1 MSRYARRR
9 EPNVR
14 RKQRIELENINV
26 PLRAV
31 LVGIA
36 ILIAALAFG
45 SVVNQ
50 WLTVKTGW
58 QEIEAANPKT
68 TAHQSFSFSYC
79 LGAGEQS
86 ARAELRAVT
95 ALYTETLD
103 DAFRALSGEE
113 TEGVSNLYTLNR
125 HPNEDVQVH
134 PLLYAAFE
142 TLEATGSRY
151 AYLAPMMEQYTA
163 LFACTYDEEAALYDP
178 VRNAD
183 AREYIDQA
191 AAFAADPNAVRVK
204 LLPDSTLRLEV
215 SDDYL
220 KFARENEIE
229 AFVDFGILRNAFL
242 CDAAADALLAQ
253 GYERGVV
260 SSLDGFTRNLSSE
273 EFSLNLFDLAD
284 GKVTNPGA
292 VGYTAPAALAA
303 LRAFPTSASDQL
315 NYYVYSDGT
324 VVVPYLNA
332 YGLAHAE
339 VSFLACLSAGES
351 AANLAI
357 RALDAYTG
365 GDRTFA
371 ALDDLS
377 WVSVDRGEVT
387 LHGTQLHMVQ

>member
-1 MSRYARRR
+1 M
-9 EPNVR
+9 
-14 RKQRIELENINV
+14 
-26 PLRAV
+26 
-31 LVGIA
+31 
-36 ILIAALAFG
+36 
-45 SVVNQ
+45 
-50 WLTVKTGW
+50 
-58 QEIEAANPKT
+58 
-68 TAHQSFSFSYC
+68 
-79 LGAGEQS
+79 
-86 ARAELRAVT
+86 
-95 ALYTETLD
+95 
-103 DAFRALSGEE
+103 
-113 TEGVSNLYTLNR
+113 
-125 HPNEDVQVH
+125 
-134 PLLYAAFE
+134 
-142 TLEATGSRY
+142 
-151 AYLAPMMEQYTA
+151 
-163 LFACTYDEEAALYDP
+163 
-178 VRNAD
+178 
-183 AREYIDQA
+183 
-191 AAFAADPNAVRVK
+191 
-204 LLPDSTLRLEV
+204 
-215 SDDYL
+215 
-220 KFARENEIE
+220 
-229 AFVDFGILRNAFL
+229 
-242 CDAAADALLAQ
+242 
-253 GYERGVV
+253 V